1 MDHINWLAVLAAA
14 VSAFLL
20 GGIWYGPL
28 FKRAWCREAGIDPE
42 ARPKHPARVFGTAF
56 ACSLLAAFAFAAFF
70 GPAPD
75 ALHAAHNGLLVG
87 AAWIATS
94 FGINYAFAGRSLKL
108 WLIDGGYH
116 VLQFVLY
123 GLVIGLWH

>member
-14 VSAFLL
+14 VSAFVL
-20 GGIWYGPL
+20 GGLWYGPL
-28 FKRAWCREAGIDPE
+28 FKHAWCREAGIDPD
-42 ARPKHPARVFGTAF
+42 ARPKHPARVFGIAF
-56 ACSLLAAFAFAAFF
+56 AGSLLAAFAFAAFF

-87 AAWIATS
+87 AAWVATS
-94 FGINYAFAGRSLKL
+94 FGINYAFAGRSLQL

-123 GLVIGLWH
+123 GLVIGLWP